1 MNPKYRRLIII
12 VFITLTLGLA
22 TKLILMALEEN
33 IIYFFTPN
41 EIKVKYENKQDIEK
55 KIRVGGLVLENS
67 VIKKNGTTKFG
78 ITDISHQIEVLF
90 DGPLPDLF
98 REGQGIV
105 VEGMFRNNKLI
116 ASEVLAKHDE
126 NYMPPEVADALIKNG
141 VWQGEKN
148 DP

>member
-12 VFITLTLGLA
+12 IFIIITLGLA

-41 EIKVKYENKQDIEK
+41 EIKKKYGNNANIQN

-67 VIKKNGTTKFG
+67 VIKKGETTIFN
-78 ITDISHQIEVLF
+78 ITDRSHQIEVLF
-90 DGPLPDLF
+90 DGLLPDLF

-105 VEGMFRNNKLI
+105 VEGKFQNNKFI
-116 ASEVLAKHDE
+116 ANQVLAKHDE
-126 NYMPPEVADALIKNG
+126 NYMPPEVADALIKSG
-141 VWQGEKN
+141 VWQGEKK
-148 DP
+148 

>member
-12 VFITLTLGLA
+12 IFIITSLGLA

-41 EIKVKYENKQDIEK
+41 EFKKKYGNKANIQN

-67 VIKKNGTTKFG
+67 VIKKGGTTIFD
-78 ITDISHQIEVLF
+78 ITDRSHQIEVLF
-90 DGPLPDLF
+90 DGLLPDLF

-105 VEGMFRNNKLI
+105 VEGKFQNNKFI
-116 ASEVLAKHDE
+116 ASQVLAKHDE
-126 NYMPPEVADALIKNG
+126 NYMPPEVADALIKSG
-141 VWQGEKN
+141 VWQGEKK
-148 DP
+148 